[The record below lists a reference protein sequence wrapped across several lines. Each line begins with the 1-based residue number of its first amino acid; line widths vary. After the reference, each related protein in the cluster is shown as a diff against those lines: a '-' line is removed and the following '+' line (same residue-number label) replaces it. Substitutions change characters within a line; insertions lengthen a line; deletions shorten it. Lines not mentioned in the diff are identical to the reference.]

1 MKEHKD
7 RRRRL
12 RIMCDFGVGW
22 GVVSKGVSGV
32 YIGEGGFVRGE
43 KGEFVGGMYV
53 WGDGWVG

>member
-1 MKEHKD
+1 
-7 RRRRL
+7 
-12 RIMCDFGVGW
+12 MCDFGVGW